1 MVEDTVDHQ
10 PFHLDA
16 ETIKLLLHV
25 DKERILVLPLGAFV
39 IVALPSKIHR
49 WWLVHVSLPLV
60 VPEHHLTIQLQL
72 QANSRDAEERTAGFV
87 RVSQRGTEKS
97 TFSTAGGN
105 RFRDF
110 AVPVAPA
117 PRSSASRTSCTISQ
131 RTPSPSCQPAA
142 GGQEHQQGGQ
152 QAEGQAWGRVAPP
165 IAMLKPSGL
174 CPSLVD
180 TV

>member
-1 MVEDTVDHQ
+1 MDHQ

-16 ETIKLLLHV
+16 ITIKLLLHV
-25 DKERILVLPLGAFV
+25 DKERILVFPLGAFV
-39 IVALPSKIHR
+39 IIALASKIDR
-49 WWLVHVSLPLV
+49 RRLVHVSLPLV
-60 VPEHHLTIQLQL
+60 VPEHHLAIQLQL
-72 QANSRDAEERTAGFV
+72 QANSREAEERTVGLV

-97 TFSTAGGN
+97 TLSTAGGDS
-105 RFRDF
+105 FRDS

-117 PRSSASRTSCTISQ
+117 PRSSASRTNCTISQ
-131 RTPSPSCQPAA
+131 RTPSPSCLPAA
-142 GGQEHQQGGQ
+142 GGQEHRQGGQ
-152 QAEGQAWGRVAPP
+152 QAEGQAWGRAAPP